1 MRITPV
7 KALNYTSPVSNS
19 LCCAHKY
26 NVLFFKIQSL
36 LSIVCA
42 CFVQFFLCCLWRI
55 KSTTILSFFSVRIC
69 LFFTSRSLLKVS
81 SSWNA
86 RIQVFPSLATSGRTR
101 VILQGA
107 SCLTAVTRATPWKVP
122 RCSPAWGAKGGLGTA
137 PFHSVLVSMI
147 VLNLA
152 GDFWSLKFW
161 DSKDFSQLGALF
173 RFALHFYKFV
183 LFCFI

>member
-36 LSIVCA
+36 LSVVCA

-69 LFFTSRSLLKVS
+69 LFFYLSLS
-81 SSWNA
+81 
-86 RIQVFPSLATSGRTR
+86 
-101 VILQGA
+101 
-107 SCLTAVTRATPWKVP
+107 
-122 RCSPAWGAKGGLGTA
+122 AKGFELVKCEDPGVPQFGYKREDKGHFAGSIVSYSCDPGYTLKG
-137 PFHSVLVSMI
+137 PEVLTCLRGERRAWDSPLPLCV
-147 VLNLA
+147 
-152 GDFWSLKFW
+152 GEYDRFEFGWRFLKFEILR
-161 DSKDFSQLGALF
+161 QQRL
-173 RFALHFYKFV
+173 
-183 LFCFI
+183 